1 MERAHV
7 VPGVPV
13 EKESSISQ
21 HEDLKR
27 ENAHQIAERG
37 HVATDM

>member
-1 MERAHV
+1 MEKPHV
-7 VPGVPV
+7 AKVPI
-13 EKESSISQ
+13 EKERSISQ
-21 HEDLKR
+21 HEDLKQ